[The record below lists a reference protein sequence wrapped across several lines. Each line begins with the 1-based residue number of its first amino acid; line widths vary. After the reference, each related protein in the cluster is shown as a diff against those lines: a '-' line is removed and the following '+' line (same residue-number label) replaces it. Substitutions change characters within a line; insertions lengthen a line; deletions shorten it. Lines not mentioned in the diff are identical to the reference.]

1 MDARK
6 PAAAYNQCPYR
17 NGRTMPAAQMRT
29 PAQAPAA
36 SRASA
41 SALSRPQPPVQ
52 PAAQPAP
59 NPPPQPTMQPSA
71 RTTVQPPS
79 APVPPVQTGRAHLS
93 AYAKDFHVA
102 AEEGKKQPLPLEAQR
117 SEGGMGIDGGITTL
131 PEDGYHMVLWEMGVA
146 GAQGE
151 ATLQLGINDA
161 ASQLTY
167 ALHPG
172 YDSGQQ
178 VTWLN
183 KGDKLGLFVQAGDG
197 KAEIDCGS
205 AQFTVIRLG

>member
-6 PAAAYNQCPYR
+6 PAAYNQCPYR
-17 NGRTMPAAQMRT
+17 NGRAVSAAQMRA
-29 PAQAPAA
+29 PAQAPVA

-59 NPPPQPTMQPSA
+59 NPQPQPAAQP
-71 RTTVQPPS
+71 TVQPPS
-79 APVPPVQTGRAHLS
+79 MPVPPVQTGRAHLS
-93 AYAKDFHVA
+93 AYAKDFRVT
-102 AEEGKKQPLPLEAQR
+102 AEAGQKQALPLEAQR
-117 SEGGMGIDGGITTL
+117 SEGGMGIDGGIAAV
-131 PEDGYHMVLWEMGVA
+131 PEDGYHMVLWELGVA

-161 ASQLTY
+161 TSQLTY
-167 ALHPG
+167 ALRPG

-183 KGDKLGLFVQAGDG
+183 KDDKLGLFVQAGDG
-197 KAEIDCGS
+197 EAEIDCGS